1 MAVNLQPTEEMARE
15 ATRGLEW
22 RRLFNRGGTEVGVA
36 RARDI
41 SNRATL
47 SPETI
52 GRMVSYFARHE
63 VDKQADGFRPG
74 EVGYPS
80 AGRIA
85 WALWGGDAG
94 QSWAKSKQKQLEANN
109 MIEIENKAA
118 KVKLTDSVH
127 KLSVDE
133 VIEQI
138 DKVYGQAAVEAC
150 YSFGDVVASAD
161 GAVDT
166 LEIEIHSGGGSV
178 FDGYRIYNA
187 MKELSARG
195 VQVTAK
201 INTMAASMASVI
213 AMAADRIVIASNGR
227 IMIHD
232 ASAGQHGNA
241 GQLRKT
247 ADMLDQISDEIAGI
261 YAERT
266 KKDKSDIRKMMLA
279 ETWIKASDAVKMGFA
294 DEIFDTKTN
303 AMSILDKFRP
313 DAALTEKVQG
323 LEASLESAQA
333 EITEMTAA
341 LTERTGDLENA
352 IGELAT
358 IKAQLDEIS
367 AERETLTASL
377 AEAQSKVAELEAS
390 IVEAST
396 SAEARAAEIV
406 AQAGIAPLDVASDE
420 QPEELNAEQLRA
432 KIEAI
437 ADPKA
442 RLEARLKNWDK
453 LNSH

>member
-1 MAVNLQPTEEMARE
+1 MAVNLQPTDEMARE

-22 RRLFNRGGTEVGVA
+22 RREYNRGGTEVGVA

-63 VDKQADGFRPG
+63 IDKQAQGFRPG
-74 EVGYPS
+74 EDGYPS

-94 QSWAKSKQKQLEANN
+94 QSWANSKQKQLEANN

-166 LEIEIHSGGGSV
+166 LEIEIHSAGGSV

-187 MKELSARG
+187 MRELSARG
-195 VQVTAK
+195 VKVTAK

-213 AMAADRIVIASNGR
+213 AMAADRIQIASNGR

-247 ADMLDQISDEIAGI
+247 ADMLDEISDDIAAI

-266 KKDKSDIRKMMLA
+266 GKDKSDIRKMMLA
-279 ETWIKASDAVKMGFA
+279 ETWIRANDAVEMGFA
-294 DEIFDTKTN
+294 DEIFDTKAS
-303 AMSILDKFRP
+303 AMSILDKFKP
-313 DAALTEKVQG
+313 DAALVEKVSG
-323 LEASLESAQA
+323 LEASLADA
-333 EITEMTAA
+333 ENQIS
-341 LTERTGDLENA
+341 
-352 IGELAT
+352 
-358 IKAQLDEIS
+358 EI
-367 AERETLTASL
+367 TASL
-377 AEAQSKVAELEAS
+377 AEAQNDLSVALSELAEAKAEAEAKAQFEASFNEAKAELETLKSELETVKAS
-390 IVEAST
+390 VES
-396 SAEARAAEIV
+396 RAAEIL
-406 AQAGIAPLDVASDE
+406 ATAGVPALEDIG
-420 QPEELNAEQLRA
+420 AESTPSIRDQYNSLKSPQERNEFRA
-432 KIEAI
+432 KH
-437 ADPKA
+437 
-442 RLEARLKNWDK
+442 WDK
-453 LNSH
+453 LINQ

>member
-1 MAVNLQPTEEMARE
+1 MAVNLQPTDEMARE
-15 ATRGLEW
+15 AARGLEW
-22 RRLFNRGGTEVGVA
+22 RREFGRGGTEIGVA

-63 VDKQADGFRPG
+63 VDKQAQGFRPG
-74 EVGYPS
+74 EDGYPS

-94 QSWAKSKQKQLEANN
+94 QSWANSKQKQLEANN

-166 LEIEIHSGGGSV
+166 LEIEIHSAGGSV

-195 VQVTAK
+195 VKVTAK

-213 AMAADRIVIASNGR
+213 AMAADRIQIASNGR

-247 ADMLDQISDEIAGI
+247 ADMLDEISDDIAAI

-266 KKDKSDIRKMMLA
+266 GKDKDDIRKMMLA
-279 ETWIKASDAVKMGFA
+279 ETWIRANDAVEMGFA
-294 DEIFDTKTN
+294 DEIFDTKTS
-303 AMSILDKFRP
+303 AMSILDKFKP
-313 DAALTEKVQG
+313 DAALVEKVSG
-323 LEASLESAQA
+323 LEASLADA
-333 EITEMTAA
+333 ENQIS
-341 LTERTGDLENA
+341 
-352 IGELAT
+352 
-358 IKAQLDEIS
+358 EI
-367 AERETLTASL
+367 TASL
-377 AEAQSKVAELEAS
+377 AEAQNDLSVALSELAEAKAEAEVKAQFEASLNEATAEIETLKGELETVKAS
-390 IVEAST
+390 VES
-396 SAEARAAEIV
+396 RAAEIL
-406 AQAGIAPLDVASDE
+406 ATAGVPALEDVG
-420 QPEELNAEQLRA
+420 AESTPSIRDQYNSLKSPQERNEFRA
-432 KIEAI
+432 KH
-437 ADPKA
+437 
-442 RLEARLKNWDK
+442 WDK
-453 LNSH
+453 LINQ

>member
-15 ATRGLEW
+15 AARGLEW
-22 RRLFNRGGTEVGVA
+22 RREFNRGGTEVGVA

-63 VDKQADGFRPG
+63 VDKQAQGFRPG
-74 EVGYPS
+74 EDGYPS

-94 QSWAKSKQKQLEANN
+94 QSWANSKQKQLEANN

-166 LEIEIHSGGGSV
+166 LEIEIHSAGGSV

-195 VQVTAK
+195 VKVTAK

-213 AMAADRIVIASNGR
+213 AMAADRIQIASNGR

-247 ADMLDQISDEIAGI
+247 ADMLDEISDDIAAI

-266 KKDKSDIRKMMLA
+266 GKDKSDIRKMMLA
-279 ETWIKASDAVKMGFA
+279 ETWIRANDAVEMGFA
-294 DEIFDTKTN
+294 DEIFDTKAS
-303 AMSILDKFRP
+303 AMSILDKFKP
-313 DAALTEKVQG
+313 DAALVEKVSG
-323 LEASLESAQA
+323 LEASLADA
-333 EITEMTAA
+333 ENQIS
-341 LTERTGDLENA
+341 
-352 IGELAT
+352 
-358 IKAQLDEIS
+358 EI
-367 AERETLTASL
+367 TASL
-377 AEAQSKVAELEAS
+377 AEAQNDLSVALSELAEAKAEAEAKAQFEASFNEAKAEIETLKGELETVKAS
-390 IVEAST
+390 VES
-396 SAEARAAEIV
+396 RAAEIL
-406 AQAGIAPLDVASDE
+406 ATAGVPALEDVG
-420 QPEELNAEQLRA
+420 AESTPSIRDQYNSLKSPQERNEFRA
-432 KIEAI
+432 KH
-437 ADPKA
+437 
-442 RLEARLKNWDK
+442 WDK
-453 LNSH
+453 LINQ

>member
-1 MAVNLQPTEEMARE
+1 MAVNLQPTDEMAQE
-15 ATRGLEW
+15 AARGLEW
-22 RRLFNRGGTEVGVA
+22 RREFGRGGTEIGVA

-47 SPETI
+47 SPDTI

-63 VDKQADGFRPG
+63 VDKQAEGFRPG
-74 EVGYPS
+74 EDGYPS

-94 QSWAKSKQKQLEANN
+94 QSWANSKQKQLEANN

-166 LEIEIHSGGGSV
+166 LEIEIHSAGGSV

-195 VQVTAK
+195 VKVTAK

-213 AMAADRIVIASNGR
+213 AMAADRIQIASNGR

-247 ADMLDQISDEIAGI
+247 ADMLDEISDDIAAI

-266 KKDKSDIRKMMLA
+266 GKDKDDIRKMMLA
-279 ETWIKASDAVKMGFA
+279 ETWIRAKDAVEMGFA
-294 DEIFDTKTN
+294 DEIFDTKTS
-303 AMSILDKFRP
+303 AMSILDKFKP
-313 DAALTEKVQG
+313 DAALVEKVSG
-323 LEASLESAQA
+323 LEASLADA
-333 EITEMTAA
+333 ENQIS
-341 LTERTGDLENA
+341 
-352 IGELAT
+352 
-358 IKAQLDEIS
+358 EI
-367 AERETLTASL
+367 TASL
-377 AEAQSKVAELEAS
+377 AEAQNDLSVALSELAEAKAEAESKAQFEASFNEATAELETLKGELETVKAS
-390 IVEAST
+390 VES
-396 SAEARAAEIV
+396 RAAEIL
-406 AQAGIAPLDVASDE
+406 ATAGVPALEDVG
-420 QPEELNAEQLRA
+420 AESTPSIRDQYNSLKSPQERNEFRA
-432 KIEAI
+432 KH
-437 ADPKA
+437 
-442 RLEARLKNWDK
+442 WDK
-453 LNSH
+453 LINQ

>member
-1 MAVNLQPTEEMARE
+1 MAVNLQPTDEMARE

-22 RRLFNRGGTEVGVA
+22 RREFNRGGTEVGVA

-41 SNRATL
+41 SNRVTL

-52 GRMVSYFARHE
+52 GRTVSYFARHE
-63 VDKQADGFRPG
+63 VDKQAQGFRPG
-74 EVGYPS
+74 EDGYPS

-94 QSWAKSKQKQLEANN
+94 QSWANSKQKQLEANN

-166 LEIEIHSGGGSV
+166 LEIEIHSAGGSV

-195 VQVTAK
+195 VKVTAK

-213 AMAADRIVIASNGR
+213 AMAADRIQIASNGR

-247 ADMLDQISDEIAGI
+247 ADMLDQISDDIAAI

-266 KKDKSDIRKMMLA
+266 GKDKDDIRKMMLA
-279 ETWIKASDAVKMGFA
+279 ETWIRANDAVEMGFA
-294 DEIFDTKTN
+294 DEIFDTKAS
-303 AMSILDKFRP
+303 AMSILDKFKP
-313 DAALTEKVQG
+313 DAALVEKVSG
-323 LEASLESAQA
+323 LEASLADA
-333 EITEMTAA
+333 ENQIS
-341 LTERTGDLENA
+341 
-352 IGELAT
+352 
-358 IKAQLDEIS
+358 EI
-367 AERETLTASL
+367 TASL
-377 AEAQSKVAELEAS
+377 AEAQNDLSVALSELAEAKAEAEAKAQFEASFNEATAEIETLKGELETVKAS
-390 IVEAST
+390 VES
-396 SAEARAAEIV
+396 RAAEIL
-406 AQAGIAPLDVASDE
+406 ATAGVPALEDVGAESTPSIRD
-420 QPEELNAEQLRA
+420 QYNALKSPQERNEFRA
-432 KIEAI
+432 KH
-437 ADPKA
+437 
-442 RLEARLKNWDK
+442 WDK
-453 LNSH
+453 LINQ

>member
-1 MAVNLQPTEEMARE
+1 MAVNLQPSEEMARE

-22 RRLFNRGGTEVGVA
+22 RREFNRGGTEIGVA

-47 SPETI
+47 SPDTI

-63 VDKQADGFRPG
+63 VDKQAQGFRPG
-74 EVGYPS
+74 EDGYPS

-94 QSWAKSKQKQLEANN
+94 QSWANSKQKQLEANN

-150 YSFGDVVASAD
+150 YSFGDVIASAD

-166 LEIEIHSGGGSV
+166 LEIEIHSAGGSV

-195 VQVTAK
+195 VKVTAK

-213 AMAADRIVIASNGR
+213 AMAADRIQIASNGR

-247 ADMLDQISDEIAGI
+247 ADMLDEISDDIAAI

-266 KKDKSDIRKMMLA
+266 GKDKSDIRKMMLA
-279 ETWIKASDAVKMGFA
+279 ETWIRANDAVEMGFA
-294 DEIFDTKTN
+294 DEIFDTKTS
-303 AMSILDKFRP
+303 AMSILDKFKP
-313 DAALTEKVQG
+313 DAALVEKVSG
-323 LEASLESAQA
+323 LEASLADA
-333 EITEMTAA
+333 ENQIS
-341 LTERTGDLENA
+341 
-352 IGELAT
+352 
-358 IKAQLDEIS
+358 EI
-367 AERETLTASL
+367 TASL
-377 AEAQSKVAELEAS
+377 AEAQNDLSVALSELAEAKAEAEAKAQFEASFNEAKAELETLKSELETVKAS
-390 IVEAST
+390 VES
-396 SAEARAAEIV
+396 RAAEIL
-406 AQAGIAPLDVASDE
+406 ATAGVPALEDVGAESTPSIRD
-420 QPEELNAEQLRA
+420 QYNALKSPQERNEFRA
-432 KIEAI
+432 KH
-437 ADPKA
+437 
-442 RLEARLKNWDK
+442 WDK
-453 LNSH
+453 LINQ

>member
-1 MAVNLQPTEEMARE
+1 MAVNLQPTDEMARE

-22 RRLFNRGGTEVGVA
+22 RREFNRGGTEVGVA

-41 SNRATL
+41 SNRTNL

-63 VDKQADGFRPG
+63 VDKQAEGFRPG
-74 EVGYPS
+74 EDGYPS

-94 QSWAKSKQKQLEANN
+94 QSWANSKQKQLEANN

-166 LEIEIHSGGGSV
+166 LEIEIHSAGGSV

-213 AMAADRIVIASNGR
+213 AMAADRIQIASNGR

-247 ADMLDQISDEIAGI
+247 ADMLDEISDDIAAI

-266 KKDKSDIRKMMLA
+266 GKDKSDIRKMMLA
-279 ETWIKASDAVKMGFA
+279 ETWIRANDAVEMGFA
-294 DEIFDTKTN
+294 DEIFDTKTS
-303 AMSILDKFRP
+303 AMSILDKFKP
-313 DAALTEKVQG
+313 DAALVEKVSG
-323 LEASLESAQA
+323 LEASLADA
-333 EITEMTAA
+333 ENQIS
-341 LTERTGDLENA
+341 
-352 IGELAT
+352 
-358 IKAQLDEIS
+358 EI
-367 AERETLTASL
+367 TASL
-377 AEAQSKVAELEAS
+377 AEAQNDLSVALSELAEAKAEAEAKAQFEASFNEAKTELETLKGELETVKAS
-390 IVEAST
+390 VES
-396 SAEARAAEIV
+396 RAAEIL
-406 AQAGIAPLDVASDE
+406 ATAGVPALEDVETVVENSKVKSLKE
-420 QPEELNAEQLRA
+420 FNALTPADRMNFVKTGG
-432 KIEAI
+432 KIS
-437 ADPKA
+437 
-442 RLEARLKNWDK
+442 N
-453 LNSH
+453 

>member
-22 RRLFNRGGTEVGVA
+22 RREFGRGGTEVGVA

-63 VDKQADGFRPG
+63 VDKQAQGFRPG
-74 EVGYPS
+74 EDGYPS

-94 QSWAKSKQKQLEANN
+94 QSWANSKQKQLKANN

-166 LEIEIHSGGGSV
+166 LEIEIHSAGGSV

-187 MKELSARG
+187 MRELSARG
-195 VQVTAK
+195 VKVTAK

-213 AMAADRIVIASNGR
+213 AMAADRIQIASNGR

-247 ADMLDQISDEIAGI
+247 ADMLDEISDDIASI

-266 KKDKSDIRKMMLA
+266 GKDKSDIRKMMLA
-279 ETWIKASDAVKMGFA
+279 ETWIRANDAVEMGFA
-294 DEIFDTKTN
+294 DEIFDTKTS
-303 AMSILDKFRP
+303 AMSILDKFKP
-313 DAALTEKVQG
+313 DAALVEKVSG
-323 LEASLESAQA
+323 LEASLADA
-333 EITEMTAA
+333 ENQIS
-341 LTERTGDLENA
+341 
-352 IGELAT
+352 
-358 IKAQLDEIS
+358 EI
-367 AERETLTASL
+367 TASL
-377 AEAQSKVAELEAS
+377 AEAQNDLSVALSELAEAKAEAEAKAQFEASYNEATAEIETLKGELETVKAS
-390 IVEAST
+390 VES
-396 SAEARAAEIV
+396 RAAEIL
-406 AQAGIAPLDVASDE
+406 ATAGVPALEDVG
-420 QPEELNAEQLRA
+420 AESTPSIRDQYNSLKSPQERNEFRA
-432 KIEAI
+432 KH
-437 ADPKA
+437 
-442 RLEARLKNWDK
+442 WDK
-453 LNSH
+453 LINQ

>member
-1 MAVNLQPTEEMARE
+1 MAVNLQPTDEMAQE
-15 ATRGLEW
+15 AARGLEW
-22 RRLFNRGGTEVGVA
+22 RREFGRGGTEIGVA

-47 SPETI
+47 SPDTI

-63 VDKQADGFRPG
+63 VDKQAQGFRPG
-74 EVGYPS
+74 EDGYPS
-80 AGRIA
+80 SGRIA

-94 QSWAKSKQKQLEANN
+94 QSWANSKQKQLEANN

-166 LEIEIHSGGGSV
+166 LEIEIHSAGGSV

-195 VQVTAK
+195 VKVTAK

-213 AMAADRIVIASNGR
+213 AMAADRIQIASNGR

-247 ADMLDQISDEIAGI
+247 ADMLDEISDDIAAI

-266 KKDKSDIRKMMLA
+266 KKDKDDIRKMMLA
-279 ETWIKASDAVKMGFA
+279 ETWIRANDAVEMGFA
-294 DEIFDTKTN
+294 DEIFDTKAS
-303 AMSILDKFRP
+303 AMSILDKFKP
-313 DAALTEKVQG
+313 DAALVEKVSG
-323 LEASLESAQA
+323 LEASLADA
-333 EITEMTAA
+333 ENQIS
-341 LTERTGDLENA
+341 
-352 IGELAT
+352 
-358 IKAQLDEIS
+358 EI
-367 AERETLTASL
+367 TASL
-377 AEAQSKVAELEAS
+377 AEAQNDLSVALSELAEAKAEAESKAQFEASFNEAKAELETLKGELETVKAS
-390 IVEAST
+390 VET
-396 SAEARAAEIV
+396 RAAEIL
-406 AQAGIAPLDVASDE
+406 ATAGVPALEDVGAESTPSIRD
-420 QPEELNAEQLRA
+420 QYNALKSPQERNEFRA
-432 KIEAI
+432 KH
-437 ADPKA
+437 
-442 RLEARLKNWDK
+442 WDK
-453 LNSH
+453 LINQ

>member
-1 MAVNLQPTEEMARE
+1 MKPTVEMAEE
-15 ATRGLEW
+15 ARRGLAW
-22 RRLFNRGGTEVGVA
+22 RAEYNRGGTAVGVA

-41 SNRATL
+41 SNRVNL
-47 SPETI
+47 SLETI
-52 GRMVSYFARHE
+52 NRMVSYFARHE
-63 VDKQADGFRPG
+63 VDKQAEGFRQG
-74 EVGYPS
+74 EEGYPS

-94 QSWAKSKQKQLEANN
+94 QTWANQQSKQLENS

-118 KVKLTDSVH
+118 KVKLNDHVD
-127 KLSVDE
+127 KFSVDKL
-133 VIEQI
+133 I
-138 DKVYGQAAVEAC
+138 DDIAKVYGMKAVENSYAFGEIVAC
-150 YSFGDVVASAD
+150 AD
-161 GAVDT
+161 NAVDT
-166 LEIEIHSGGGSV
+166 LEVEIHSGGGSV
-178 FDGYRIYNA
+178 FEGYRIFNE
-187 MKELSARG
+187 MKKLRERG
-195 VQVTAK
+195 VYVTAR
-201 INTMAASMASVI
+201 INTLAASMGSVI
-213 AMAADRIVIASNGR
+213 AMAADKVEIASNGK
-227 IMIHD
+227 IMIHE
-232 ASAGQHGNA
+232 ASGGAQGDSETL
-241 GQLRKT
+241 LRY
-247 ADMLDQISDEIAGI
+247 AELLENISDEIAGI
-261 YAERT
+261 YAEKT
-266 KKDKSDIRKMMLA
+266 KRDKDDIRRLMKK
-279 ETWIKASDAVKMGFA
+279 ETWMTADQAIELGFA
-294 DEIFDTKTN
+294 DEIFDTNAK

-313 DAALTEKVQG
+313 DAVLTEKVQG

-341 LTERTGDLENA
+341 LTERTSDLENA

-358 IKAQLDEIS
+358 IKAQLDEIT
-367 AERETLTASL
+367 AERKTLTASL

>member
-1 MAVNLQPTEEMARE
+1 MAVNLQPTEEMAQE

-22 RRLFNRGGTEVGVA
+22 RREFNRGGTEIGVA

-63 VDKQADGFRPG
+63 VDKQAEGFRPG
-74 EVGYPS
+74 EDGYPS

-94 QSWAKSKQKQLEANN
+94 QSWANSKQKQLEANN

-166 LEIEIHSGGGSV
+166 LEIEIHSAGGSV

-187 MKELSARG
+187 MRELSARG
-195 VQVTAK
+195 VKVTAK

-213 AMAADRIVIASNGR
+213 AMAADRIQIASNGR

-247 ADMLDQISDEIAGI
+247 ADMLDEISDDIAAI

-266 KKDKSDIRKMMLA
+266 KKDKDDIRKMMLA
-279 ETWIKASDAVKMGFA
+279 ETWIRANDAVEMGFA
-294 DEIFDTKTN
+294 DEIFDTKTS
-303 AMSILDKFRP
+303 AMSILDKFKP
-313 DAALTEKVQG
+313 DAALVEKVSG
-323 LEASLESAQA
+323 LEASLADA
-333 EITEMTAA
+333 ENQIS
-341 LTERTGDLENA
+341 
-352 IGELAT
+352 
-358 IKAQLDEIS
+358 EI
-367 AERETLTASL
+367 TASL
-377 AEAQSKVAELEAS
+377 AEAQNDLSVALSELAEAKAEAEAKAQFEASLNEATAEIETLKGELETVKAS
-390 IVEAST
+390 VES
-396 SAEARAAEIV
+396 RAAEIL
-406 AQAGIAPLDVASDE
+406 ATAGVPALKDVGAESTPSIRD
-420 QPEELNAEQLRA
+420 QYNALKSPQERNEFRA
-432 KIEAI
+432 KH
-437 ADPKA
+437 
-442 RLEARLKNWDK
+442 WDK
-453 LNSH
+453 LINQ

>member
-1 MAVNLQPTEEMARE
+1 MAVNLQPTDEMARE

-22 RRLFNRGGTEVGVA
+22 RREFGRGGTEVGVA

-47 SPETI
+47 SPDTI

-63 VDKQADGFRPG
+63 VDKQAEGFRPG
-74 EVGYPS
+74 EDGYPS

-94 QSWAKSKQKQLEANN
+94 QSWANSKQKQLEANN

-166 LEIEIHSGGGSV
+166 LEIEIHSAGGSV

-195 VQVTAK
+195 VKVTAK

-213 AMAADRIVIASNGR
+213 AMAADRIQIASNGR

-247 ADMLDQISDEIAGI
+247 ADMLDEISDDIAAI

-266 KKDKSDIRKMMLA
+266 GKDKDDIRKMMLA
-279 ETWIKASDAVKMGFA
+279 ETWIRANDAVEMGFA
-294 DEIFDTKTN
+294 DEIFDTKTS
-303 AMSILDKFRP
+303 AMSILDKFKP
-313 DAALTEKVQG
+313 DAALVEKVSG
-323 LEASLESAQA
+323 LEASLADA
-333 EITEMTAA
+333 ENQIS
-341 LTERTGDLENA
+341 
-352 IGELAT
+352 
-358 IKAQLDEIS
+358 EI
-367 AERETLTASL
+367 TASL
-377 AEAQSKVAELEAS
+377 AEAQNDLSVALSELAEAKAEAEVKAQFEASFNAATAELETLKGELETVKAS
-390 IVEAST
+390 VES
-396 SAEARAAEIV
+396 RAAEIL
-406 AQAGIAPLDVASDE
+406 ATAGVPALEDVG
-420 QPEELNAEQLRA
+420 AESTPSIRDQYNSLKSPQERNEFRA
-432 KIEAI
+432 KH
-437 ADPKA
+437 
-442 RLEARLKNWDK
+442 WDK
-453 LNSH
+453 LINQ

>member
-1 MAVNLQPTEEMARE
+1 MAVNLQPSEEMARE

-22 RRLFNRGGTEVGVA
+22 RREFNRGGTEVGVA

-41 SNRATL
+41 SNRTNL

-63 VDKQADGFRPG
+63 VDKQAEGFRPG
-74 EVGYPS
+74 EDGYPS

-94 QSWAKSKQKQLEANN
+94 QSWANSKQKQLEANN

-166 LEIEIHSGGGSV
+166 LEIEIHSAGGSV

-187 MKELSARG
+187 MRELSARG
-195 VQVTAK
+195 VKVTAK

-213 AMAADRIVIASNGR
+213 AMAADRIQIASNGR

-247 ADMLDQISDEIAGI
+247 ADMLDEISDDIAAI

-266 KKDKSDIRKMMLA
+266 GKDKSDIRKMMLA
-279 ETWIKASDAVKMGFA
+279 ETWIRAKDAVEMGFA
-294 DEIFDTKTN
+294 DEIFDTKTS
-303 AMSILDKFRP
+303 AMSILDKFKP
-313 DAALTEKVQG
+313 DAALVEKVSG
-323 LEASLESAQA
+323 LEASLADA
-333 EITEMTAA
+333 ENQIS
-341 LTERTGDLENA
+341 
-352 IGELAT
+352 
-358 IKAQLDEIS
+358 EI
-367 AERETLTASL
+367 TASL
-377 AEAQSKVAELEAS
+377 AEAQNDLSVALSELAEAKAEAEAKAQFEASFNEAKAELETLKGELETVKAS
-390 IVEAST
+390 VES
-396 SAEARAAEIV
+396 RAAEIL
-406 AQAGIAPLDVASDE
+406 ATAGVPALEDVG
-420 QPEELNAEQLRA
+420 AESTPSIRDQYNSLKSPQERNEFRA
-432 KIEAI
+432 KH
-437 ADPKA
+437 
-442 RLEARLKNWDK
+442 WDK
-453 LNSH
+453 LINQ

>member
-1 MAVNLQPTEEMARE
+1 MAVNLQPTDEMAQE

-22 RRLFNRGGTEVGVA
+22 RREFNRGGTEVGVA

-63 VDKQADGFRPG
+63 VDKQAEGFRPG
-74 EVGYPS
+74 EDGYPS

-94 QSWAKSKQKQLEANN
+94 QSWANSKQKQLEANN

-166 LEIEIHSGGGSV
+166 LEIEIHSAGGSV

-187 MKELSARG
+187 MRELSARG
-195 VQVTAK
+195 VKVTAK

-213 AMAADRIVIASNGR
+213 AMAADRIQIASNGR

-247 ADMLDQISDEIAGI
+247 ADMLDEISDDIAAI

-266 KKDKSDIRKMMLA
+266 GKDKSDIRKMMLA
-279 ETWIKASDAVKMGFA
+279 ETWIRANDAIEMGFA
-294 DEIFDTKTN
+294 DEIFDTKTS
-303 AMSILDKFRP
+303 AMSILDKFKP
-313 DAALTEKVQG
+313 DAALVEKVSG
-323 LEASLESAQA
+323 LEASLADA
-333 EITEMTAA
+333 ENQIS
-341 LTERTGDLENA
+341 
-352 IGELAT
+352 
-358 IKAQLDEIS
+358 EI
-367 AERETLTASL
+367 TASL
-377 AEAQSKVAELEAS
+377 AEAQNDLSVALSELAEAKAEAEAKAQFEASFNEATAEIETLKSELETVKAS
-390 IVEAST
+390 VES
-396 SAEARAAEIV
+396 RAAEIL
-406 AQAGIAPLDVASDE
+406 ATAGVPALEDVGADATPSIRDQYNSLKSPQE
-420 QPEELNAEQLRA
+420 RNEFRA
-432 KIEAI
+432 KH
-437 ADPKA
+437 
-442 RLEARLKNWDK
+442 WDK
-453 LNSH
+453 LINQ

>member
-15 ATRGLEW
+15 AKRGLEW

-41 SNRATL
+41 SNRSNL

-63 VDKQADGFRPG
+63 VDKQAEGFRPG

-166 LEIEIHSGGGSV
+166 LEIEIHSAGGSV

-187 MKELSARG
+187 MRELSARG

-213 AMAADRIVIASNGR
+213 AMAADRIQIASNGR

-266 KKDKSDIRKMMLA
+266 GKDKEYIRKMMLA
-279 ETWIKASDAVKMGFA
+279 ETWIRAKDAVEMGFA
-294 DEIFDTKTN
+294 DEIFDTKTS
-303 AMSILDKFRP
+303 AMSILDKFKP
-313 DAALTEKVQG
+313 DAALVEKVSG
-323 LEASLESAQA
+323 LEASLADA
-333 EITEMTAA
+333 ENQIS
-341 LTERTGDLENA
+341 
-352 IGELAT
+352 
-358 IKAQLDEIS
+358 EI
-367 AERETLTASL
+367 TASL
-377 AEAQSKVAELEAS
+377 AEAQNDLSVALSELAEAKAEAEAKAQFEASFNEAKAEIETLKGELETVKAS
-390 IVEAST
+390 VET
-396 SAEARAAEIV
+396 RAAEIL
-406 AQAGIAPLDVASDE
+406 ATAGVPALEDVG
-420 QPEELNAEQLRA
+420 AESTPSIRDQYNSLKSPQERNEFRA
-432 KIEAI
+432 KH
-437 ADPKA
+437 
-442 RLEARLKNWDK
+442 WGK
-453 LNSH
+453 LINQ

>member
-1 MAVNLQPTEEMARE
+1 MAVNLQPTDEMAQE

-22 RRLFNRGGTEVGVA
+22 RREYNRGGTEVGVA

-41 SNRATL
+41 SNRTNL

-63 VDKQADGFRPG
+63 VDKQAEGFRPG
-74 EVGYPS
+74 EDGYPS

-94 QSWAKSKQKQLEANN
+94 QSWANSKQKQLEANN

-166 LEIEIHSGGGSV
+166 LEIEIHSAGGSV

-195 VQVTAK
+195 VKVTAK

-213 AMAADRIVIASNGR
+213 AMAADRIQIASNGR

-247 ADMLDQISDEIAGI
+247 ADMLDEISDDIAAI

-266 KKDKSDIRKMMLA
+266 GKDKDDIRKMMLA
-279 ETWIKASDAVKMGFA
+279 ETWIRAKDAVEMGFA
-294 DEIFDTKTN
+294 DQIFDTKTS
-303 AMSILDKFRP
+303 AMSILDKFKP
-313 DAALTEKVQG
+313 DAALVEKVSG
-323 LEASLESAQA
+323 LEASLADA
-333 EITEMTAA
+333 ENQIS
-341 LTERTGDLENA
+341 
-352 IGELAT
+352 
-358 IKAQLDEIS
+358 EI
-367 AERETLTASL
+367 TASL
-377 AEAQSKVAELEAS
+377 AEAQNDLSVALSELAEAKAEAEAKAQFEASFNEAKAEIETLKGELETVKAS
-390 IVEAST
+390 VES
-396 SAEARAAEIV
+396 RAAEIL
-406 AQAGIAPLDVASDE
+406 ATAGVPALEDVG
-420 QPEELNAEQLRA
+420 AESTPSIRDQYNSLKSPQERNEFRA
-432 KIEAI
+432 KH
-437 ADPKA
+437 
-442 RLEARLKNWDK
+442 WDK
-453 LNSH
+453 LINQ

>member
-1 MAVNLQPTEEMARE
+1 MAVNLQPTDEMAQE

-22 RRLFNRGGTEVGVA
+22 RREFNRGGTEIGVA

-63 VDKQADGFRPG
+63 VDKQAQGFRPG
-74 EVGYPS
+74 EDGYPS

-94 QSWAKSKQKQLEANN
+94 QSWANSKQKQLEANN

-166 LEIEIHSGGGSV
+166 LEIEIHSAGGSV

-195 VQVTAK
+195 VKVTAK

-213 AMAADRIVIASNGR
+213 AMAADRIQIASNGR

-247 ADMLDQISDEIAGI
+247 ADMLDEISDDIAAI

-266 KKDKSDIRKMMLA
+266 GKDKSDIRKMMLA
-279 ETWIKASDAVKMGFA
+279 ETWIRAKDAVEMGFA
-294 DEIFDTKTN
+294 DEIFDTKTS
-303 AMSILDKFRP
+303 AMSILDKFKP
-313 DAALTEKVQG
+313 DAALVEKVSG
-323 LEASLESAQA
+323 LEASLADA
-333 EITEMTAA
+333 ENQIS
-341 LTERTGDLENA
+341 
-352 IGELAT
+352 
-358 IKAQLDEIS
+358 EI
-367 AERETLTASL
+367 TASL
-377 AEAQSKVAELEAS
+377 AEAQNDLSVALSELAEAKAEAEAKAQFEASFNEAKAEIETLKGELETVKAS
-390 IVEAST
+390 VES
-396 SAEARAAEIV
+396 RAAEIL
-406 AQAGIAPLDVASDE
+406 ATAGVPALEDVG
-420 QPEELNAEQLRA
+420 AESTPSIRDQYNSLKSPQERNEFRA
-432 KIEAI
+432 KH
-437 ADPKA
+437 
-442 RLEARLKNWDK
+442 WDK
-453 LNSH
+453 LINQ

>member
-15 ATRGLEW
+15 AKRGLEW

-41 SNRATL
+41 SNRSNL

-63 VDKQADGFRPG
+63 VDKQAEGFRPG

-187 MKELSARG
+187 MRELSARG
-195 VQVTAK
+195 VKVTAK

-213 AMAADRIVIASNGR
+213 AMAADRIQIASNGR

-247 ADMLDQISDEIAGI
+247 ADMLDEISDDIAAI

-266 KKDKSDIRKMMLA
+266 GKDKSDIRKMMLA
-279 ETWIKASDAVKMGFA
+279 ETWIRANDAVEMGFA
-294 DEIFDTKTN
+294 DEIFDTKAS
-303 AMSILDKFRP
+303 AMSILDKFKP
-313 DAALTEKVQG
+313 DAALVEKVSG
-323 LEASLESAQA
+323 LEASLADA
-333 EITEMTAA
+333 ENQIS
-341 LTERTGDLENA
+341 
-352 IGELAT
+352 
-358 IKAQLDEIS
+358 EI
-367 AERETLTASL
+367 TASL
-377 AEAQSKVAELEAS
+377 AEAQNDLSVALSELAEAKAEAEAKAQFEASFNEAKAELETLKGELETVKAS
-390 IVEAST
+390 VES
-396 SAEARAAEIV
+396 RAAEIL
-406 AQAGIAPLDVASDE
+406 ATAGVPALEDVG
-420 QPEELNAEQLRA
+420 AESTPSIRDQYNSLKSPQERNEFRA
-432 KIEAI
+432 KH
-437 ADPKA
+437 
-442 RLEARLKNWDK
+442 WDK
-453 LNSH
+453 LINQ

>member
-1 MAVNLQPTEEMARE
+1 MAVNLQPTDEMARE

-22 RRLFNRGGTEVGVA
+22 RREFGRGGTEVGVA

-47 SPETI
+47 SPDTI

-63 VDKQADGFRPG
+63 VDKQAEGFRPG
-74 EVGYPS
+74 EDGYPS

-94 QSWAKSKQKQLEANN
+94 QSWANSKQKQLEANN

-166 LEIEIHSGGGSV
+166 LEIEIHSAGGSV

-195 VQVTAK
+195 VKVTAK

-213 AMAADRIVIASNGR
+213 AMAADRIQIASNGR

-247 ADMLDQISDEIAGI
+247 ADMLDEISDDIAAI

-266 KKDKSDIRKMMLA
+266 GKDKDDIRKMMLA
-279 ETWIKASDAVKMGFA
+279 ETWIRAKDAVEMGFA
-294 DEIFDTKTN
+294 DEIFDTKTS
-303 AMSILDKFRP
+303 AMSILDKFKP
-313 DAALTEKVQG
+313 DAALVEKVSG
-323 LEASLESAQA
+323 LEASLADA
-333 EITEMTAA
+333 ENQIS
-341 LTERTGDLENA
+341 
-352 IGELAT
+352 
-358 IKAQLDEIS
+358 EI
-367 AERETLTASL
+367 TASL
-377 AEAQSKVAELEAS
+377 AEAQNDLSVALSELAEAKAEAESKAQFEASFNAATAELETLKGELETVKAS
-390 IVEAST
+390 VES
-396 SAEARAAEIV
+396 RAAEIL
-406 AQAGIAPLDVASDE
+406 ATAGVPALEDVG
-420 QPEELNAEQLRA
+420 AESTPSIRDQYNSLKSPQERNEFRA
-432 KIEAI
+432 KH
-437 ADPKA
+437 
-442 RLEARLKNWDK
+442 WDK
-453 LNSH
+453 LINQ

>member
-1 MAVNLQPTEEMARE
+1 MKPTAEMAEE
-15 ATRGLEW
+15 ARRGLAW
-22 RRLFNRGGTEVGVA
+22 RAEYNRGGTAVGVA

-41 SNRATL
+41 SNRVNL

-52 GRMVSYFARHE
+52 NRMVSYFARHE
-63 VDKQADGFRPG
+63 VDKQAEGFRQG
-74 EVGYPS
+74 EEGYPS

-94 QSWAKSKQKQLEANN
+94 QAWANQQSKQLENS

-118 KVKLTDSVH
+118 KVKLNDHVD
-127 KLSVDE
+127 KFSVDKL
-133 VIEQI
+133 I
-138 DKVYGQAAVEAC
+138 DDIAKVYGMKAVDNAYAFGEIVAC
-150 YSFGDVVASAD
+150 AD
-161 GAVDT
+161 NAVDT
-166 LEIEIHSGGGSV
+166 LEVEIHSGGGSV
-178 FDGYRIYNA
+178 FEGYRIFNE
-187 MKELSARG
+187 MKKLRERG
-195 VQVTAK
+195 VYVTAR
-201 INTMAASMASVI
+201 INTLAASMGSVI
-213 AMAADRIVIASNGR
+213 AMAADKVEIASNGK
-227 IMIHD
+227 IMIHE
-232 ASAGQHGNA
+232 ASGGAQGDSETL
-241 GQLRKT
+241 LRY
-247 ADMLDQISDEIAGI
+247 AELLENISDEIAGI
-261 YAERT
+261 YAEKT
-266 KKDKSDIRKMMLA
+266 KRNKDDIRKLMKK
-279 ETWIKASDAVKMGFA
+279 ETWMTADQAIELGFA

-313 DAALTEKVQG
+313 DAVLTEKVQG

-358 IKAQLDEIS
+358 IKAQLDEIT

-453 LNSH
+453 LNK

>member
-1 MAVNLQPTEEMARE
+1 MAVNLQPTDEMARE

-22 RRLFNRGGTEVGVA
+22 RREFGRGGTEVGVA

-47 SPETI
+47 SPDTI

-63 VDKQADGFRPG
+63 VDKQAEGFRPG
-74 EVGYPS
+74 EDGYPS

-94 QSWAKSKQKQLEANN
+94 QSWANSKQKQLEANN

-166 LEIEIHSGGGSV
+166 LEIEIHSAGGSV

-195 VQVTAK
+195 VKVTAK

-213 AMAADRIVIASNGR
+213 AMAADRIQIASNGR

-247 ADMLDQISDEIAGI
+247 ADMLDEISDDIAAI

-266 KKDKSDIRKMMLA
+266 GKDKDDIRKMMLA
-279 ETWIKASDAVKMGFA
+279 ETWIRAKDAVEMGFA
-294 DEIFDTKTN
+294 DEIFDTKTS
-303 AMSILDKFRP
+303 AMSILDKFKP
-313 DAALTEKVQG
+313 DAALVEKVSG
-323 LEASLESAQA
+323 LEASLADA
-333 EITEMTAA
+333 ENQIS
-341 LTERTGDLENA
+341 
-352 IGELAT
+352 
-358 IKAQLDEIS
+358 EI
-367 AERETLTASL
+367 TASL
-377 AEAQSKVAELEAS
+377 AEAQNDLSVALSELAEAKAEAEVKAQFEASFNAATAELETLKGELETVKAS
-390 IVEAST
+390 VES
-396 SAEARAAEIV
+396 RAAEIL
-406 AQAGIAPLDVASDE
+406 ATAGVPALEDVG
-420 QPEELNAEQLRA
+420 AESTPSIRDQYNSLKSPQERNEFRA
-432 KIEAI
+432 KH
-437 ADPKA
+437 
-442 RLEARLKNWDK
+442 WDK
-453 LNSH
+453 LINQ

>member
-1 MAVNLQPTEEMARE
+1 MAAE
-15 ATRGLEW
+15 ASRGLEW
-22 RRLFNRGGTEVGVA
+22 RREYGRGGTEVGVA

-41 SNRATL
+41 SNRANL

-63 VDKQADGFRPG
+63 VDKQAEGFSPG
-74 EVGYPS
+74 EDGYPS

-94 QSWAKSKQKQLEANN
+94 QSWANARQKQLEANN

-138 DKVYGQAAVEAC
+138 DRVYGQAAVDAC
-150 YSFGDVVASAD
+150 YAFGDVVASAD

-166 LEIEIHSGGGSV
+166 LEIEIHSAGGSV

-187 MKELSARG
+187 MRELSKRG
-195 VQVTAK
+195 VKVTAK

-213 AMAADRIVIASNGR
+213 AMAADKIQIASNGR

-232 ASAGQHGNA
+232 ASARQHGNA

-247 ADMLDQISDEIAGI
+247 ADMLDEISDDIAGI

-266 KKDKSDIRKMMLA
+266 GKDKDDIRKMMLA
-279 ETWIKASDAVKMGFA
+279 ETWIRANDAVEMGFA
-294 DEIFDTKTN
+294 DEIFDTKTS

-323 LEASLESAQA
+323 LEASLKSADNTIA
-333 EITEMTAA
+333 EMTAA
-341 LTERTGDLENA
+341 LTERTQDLENSLA
-352 IGELAT
+352 ELGT
-358 IKAQLDEIS
+358 VKAQLDTLTT
-367 AERETLTASL
+367 ERDTVTASL
-377 AEAQSKVAELEAS
+377 AEAQSKLAELEANL
-390 IVEAST
+390 VEATT

-406 AQAGIAPLDVASDE
+406 AQAGVTPVDVSADE
-420 QPEELNAEQLRA
+420 QTATDHISVMATLTPEEKTKYYNQHAKEIKSQLI
-432 KIEAI
+432 K
-437 ADPKA
+437 
-442 RLEARLKNWDK
+442 
-453 LNSH
+453 

>member
-1 MAVNLQPTEEMARE
+1 MAVNLQPTDEMARE
-15 ATRGLEW
+15 AARGLEW
-22 RRLFNRGGTEVGVA
+22 RREFGRGGTEIGVA

-63 VDKQADGFRPG
+63 VDKQAQGFRPG
-74 EVGYPS
+74 EDGYPS

-94 QSWAKSKQKQLEANN
+94 QSWANSKQKQLEANN

-166 LEIEIHSGGGSV
+166 LEIEIHSAGGSV

-195 VQVTAK
+195 VKVTAK

-213 AMAADRIVIASNGR
+213 AMAADRIQIASNGR

-247 ADMLDQISDEIAGI
+247 ADMLDEISDDIAAI

-266 KKDKSDIRKMMLA
+266 KKDKDDIRKMMLA
-279 ETWIKASDAVKMGFA
+279 ETWIRANDAVEMGFA
-294 DEIFDTKTN
+294 DEIFDTKAS
-303 AMSILDKFRP
+303 AMSILDKFKP
-313 DAALTEKVQG
+313 DAALVEKVSG
-323 LEASLESAQA
+323 LEASLADA
-333 EITEMTAA
+333 ENQIS
-341 LTERTGDLENA
+341 
-352 IGELAT
+352 
-358 IKAQLDEIS
+358 EI
-367 AERETLTASL
+367 TASL
-377 AEAQSKVAELEAS
+377 AEAQNDLSVALSELAEAKAEAESKAQFEASFNAATAELETLKGELETVKAS
-390 IVEAST
+390 VES
-396 SAEARAAEIV
+396 RAAEIL
-406 AQAGIAPLDVASDE
+406 ATAGVPALEDVG
-420 QPEELNAEQLRA
+420 AESTPSIRDQYNSLKSPQERNEFRA
-432 KIEAI
+432 KH
-437 ADPKA
+437 
-442 RLEARLKNWDK
+442 WDK
-453 LNSH
+453 LINQ

>member
-22 RRLFNRGGTEVGVA
+22 RREYNRGGTEVGVA

-41 SNRATL
+41 SNRANL

-63 VDKQADGFRPG
+63 VDKQAEGFRPG

-247 ADMLDQISDEIAGI
+247 ADMLDEISDEIAGI

-279 ETWIKASDAVKMGFA
+279 ETWIKAKDAVEMGFA
-294 DEIFDTKTN
+294 DEIFDTKAS
-303 AMSILDKFRP
+303 AMSILDKFKP
-313 DAALTEKVQG
+313 DAALVEKVSG
-323 LEASLESAQA
+323 LEASLADA
-333 EITEMTAA
+333 ENQIS
-341 LTERTGDLENA
+341 
-352 IGELAT
+352 
-358 IKAQLDEIS
+358 EI
-367 AERETLTASL
+367 TASL
-377 AEAQSKVAELEAS
+377 AEAQNDLSVALSELAEAKAEAEAKAQFEASFNEAKAELETLKGELETVKAS
-390 IVEAST
+390 VET
-396 SAEARAAEIV
+396 RAAEIL
-406 AQAGIAPLDVASDE
+406 ATAGVPALEDVGAESTPSIRD
-420 QPEELNAEQLRA
+420 QYNALKSPQERNEFRA
-432 KIEAI
+432 KH
-437 ADPKA
+437 
-442 RLEARLKNWDK
+442 WDK
-453 LNSH
+453 LINQ

>member
-1 MAVNLQPTEEMARE
+1 MAVNLQPTDEMAQE

-22 RRLFNRGGTEVGVA
+22 RREYNRGGTEVGVA

-41 SNRATL
+41 SNRTNL

-63 VDKQADGFRPG
+63 VDKQAEGFRPG
-74 EVGYPS
+74 EDGYPS

-94 QSWAKSKQKQLEANN
+94 QSWANSKQKQLEANN

-166 LEIEIHSGGGSV
+166 LEIEIHSAGGSV

-187 MKELSARG
+187 MRELSARG
-195 VQVTAK
+195 VKVTAK

-213 AMAADRIVIASNGR
+213 AMAADRIQIASNGR

-247 ADMLDQISDEIAGI
+247 ADMLDEISDDIAAI

-266 KKDKSDIRKMMLA
+266 KKDKDDIRKMMLA
-279 ETWIKASDAVKMGFA
+279 ETWIRAKDAVEMGFA
-294 DEIFDTKTN
+294 DEIFDTKTS
-303 AMSILDKFRP
+303 AMSILDKFKP
-313 DAALTEKVQG
+313 DAALVEKVSG
-323 LEASLESAQA
+323 LEASLADA
-333 EITEMTAA
+333 E
-341 LTERTGDLENA
+341 N
-352 IGELAT
+352 
-358 IKAQLDEIS
+358 QIS
-367 AERETLTASL
+367 KITASL
-377 AEAQSKVAELEAS
+377 AEAQNDLSVALSELAEAKAEAESKAQFEASFNEATAELETLKGELETVKAS
-390 IVEAST
+390 VES
-396 SAEARAAEIV
+396 RAAEIL
-406 AQAGIAPLDVASDE
+406 ATAGVPALEDVG
-420 QPEELNAEQLRA
+420 AESTPSIRDQYNSLKSPQERNEFRA
-432 KIEAI
+432 KH
-437 ADPKA
+437 
-442 RLEARLKNWDK
+442 WDK
-453 LNSH
+453 LINQ

>member
-1 MAVNLQPTEEMARE
+1 MAVNLQPTDEMAQE

-22 RRLFNRGGTEVGVA
+22 RREFGRGGTEVGVA

-63 VDKQADGFRPG
+63 VDKQAQGFRPG
-74 EVGYPS
+74 EDGYPS

-94 QSWAKSKQKQLEANN
+94 QSWANSKQKQLEANN

-166 LEIEIHSGGGSV
+166 LEIEIHSAGGSV

-187 MKELSARG
+187 MKELSSRG
-195 VQVTAK
+195 VKVTAK

-213 AMAADRIVIASNGR
+213 AMAADRIQIASNGR

-247 ADMLDQISDEIAGI
+247 ADMLDEISDDIAAI

-266 KKDKSDIRKMMLA
+266 GKDKSDIRKMMLA
-279 ETWIKASDAVKMGFA
+279 ETWIRANDAVEMGFA
-294 DEIFDTKTN
+294 DEIFDTKAS
-303 AMSILDKFRP
+303 AMSILDKFKP
-313 DAALTEKVQG
+313 DAALVEKVSG
-323 LEASLESAQA
+323 LEASLADA
-333 EITEMTAA
+333 ENQIS
-341 LTERTGDLENA
+341 
-352 IGELAT
+352 
-358 IKAQLDEIS
+358 EI
-367 AERETLTASL
+367 TASL
-377 AEAQSKVAELEAS
+377 AEAQNDLSVALSELAEAKAEAEAKAQFEASFNEAKAEIETLKGELETMKAS
-390 IVEAST
+390 VES
-396 SAEARAAEIV
+396 RAAEIL
-406 AQAGIAPLDVASDE
+406 ATAGVPALEDVG
-420 QPEELNAEQLRA
+420 AESTPSIRDQYNSLKSPQERNEFRA
-432 KIEAI
+432 KH
-437 ADPKA
+437 
-442 RLEARLKNWDK
+442 WDK
-453 LNSH
+453 LINQ